1 YEPTASRVIADAWD
15 SLRRT
20 GNDAARIR
28 AILRPGPPDLNS
40 GRETEAAVQGIAE
53 LGIRNFAFYNWGFLR
68 KHDFARIG
76 AALKAIP

>member
-1 YEPTASRVIADAWD
+1 
-15 SLRRT
+15 LRRT

-40 GRETEAAVQGIAE
+40 GRETEAAVKGIAE